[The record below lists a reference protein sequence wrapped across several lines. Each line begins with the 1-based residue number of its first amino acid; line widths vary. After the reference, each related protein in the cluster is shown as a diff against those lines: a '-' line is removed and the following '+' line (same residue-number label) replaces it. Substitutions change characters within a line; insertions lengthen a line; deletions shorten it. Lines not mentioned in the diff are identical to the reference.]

1 MIIWISSS
9 CVLVNFHYLST
20 YNIPIFSYRLST
32 ILSPWEWMRT
42 FVSVEKCESQVNILF
57 IALPLCRSLLLLRSR
72 RRRITDHI
80 SGRNFI
86 CPFKLIEKMYSSF
99 FLFYDFNFFLYLWDV
114 CLIVSLFAMCSILEN
129 ENKMV

>member
-32 ILSPWEWMRT
+32 ILSPREWMRT

-86 CPFKLIEKMYSSF
+86 CPFKLIEKMYSF
-99 FLFYDFNFFLYLWDV
+99 FLFYDFNFFLFLWDV
-114 CLIVSLFAMCSILEN
+114 CLIVFLFAMCSILEN